1 MAVSAVYSPRLW
13 PAQKL
18 GSTPS
23 RSTASSTI
31 RLETNVVS
39 WALRV
44 SRQLLRVGVEQQAGD
59 VALGDLRRLGDQLPA
74 LVVGPGAPHARPLRT
89 LAGEGEC
96 KHGART
102 WLLVRPIRSA
112 GWSAP

>member
-18 GSTPS
+18 GSRPR

-39 WALRV
+39 CALRV
-44 SRQLLRVGVEQQAGD
+44 SLQLVGVGVEQQPAD
-59 VALGDLRRLGDQLPA
+59 VAVGDLGCLVDELPA
-74 LVVGPGAPHARPLRT
+74 LVIDPRPAHARPLRT
-89 LAGEGEC
+89 LAGEGEG
-96 KHGART
+96 KHGLDG
-102 WLLVRPIRSA
+102 LLSVASPGGQR
-112 GWSAP
+112 

>member
-18 GSTPS
+18 GSRPS

-31 RLETNVVS
+31 RLDTNVVS

-44 SRQLLRVGVEQQAGD
+44 SLQLVGVGVEQQVGD
-59 VALGDLRRLGDQLPA
+59 VALGDVVGLVDELPA
-74 LVVGPGAPHARPLRT
+74 LVVDPGPAHARAL
-89 LAGEGEC
+89 
-96 KHGART
+96 
-102 WLLVRPIRSA
+102 
-112 GWSAP
+112 